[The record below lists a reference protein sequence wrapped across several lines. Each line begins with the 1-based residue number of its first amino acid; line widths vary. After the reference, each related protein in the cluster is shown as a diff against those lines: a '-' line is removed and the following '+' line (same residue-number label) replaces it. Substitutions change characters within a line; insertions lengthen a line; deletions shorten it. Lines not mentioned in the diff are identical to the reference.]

1 MAKGEVS
8 EWSREFGRCMK
19 VLLAENE
26 VSQAEV
32 GQAMKPERSQGYISE
47 HMGTYYP
54 VDTDMIHAAAK
65 ACGEEVPA
73 FVRSITSMMAASAAE
88 PPRRMRRA
96 RRIPTGPEPTIAKPD
111 LERKRAK

>member
-47 HMGTYYP
+47 HMGTY
-54 VDTDMIHAAAK
+54 
-65 ACGEEVPA
+65 
-73 FVRSITSMMAASAAE
+73 
-88 PPRRMRRA
+88 
-96 RRIPTGPEPTIAKPD
+96 
-111 LERKRAK
+111 